1 MKTLKILGI
10 DIGGTGVKFGLVS
23 PSGEITEH
31 KKLDT
36 KVMVKDGFAESLKKE
51 IRSYLTAHPDLK
63 GVGIGWPGLLSVDRK
78 KVIFLP
84 NIPDVKDLAIVNIL
98 KEEFSDL
105 TIKIENDAK
114 CATMGEYYFGA
125 NKGTDNFMLVALG
138 TGVGSG
144 VIINQQLFLGA
155 RGNGMEIGHML
166 GRDGKTL
173 EQQIGL
179 GSIIEYAKGILKD
192 AKDTTLNK
200 DQVGM
205 HALCDAAAKGD
216 QYAKKVFSYVGS
228 HLGENMV
235 SVIRVLDLD
244 NILIGGGISAAFDFI
259 LPSMESVILKN
270 LPPYYTN
277 SLKIKKA
284 SLSNDAGL
292 LGAAGLILH
301 EHRVFADTI

>member
-1 MKTLKILGI
+1 MKTMTILGI

-23 PSGEITEH
+23 PNGEITEH

-36 KVMVKDGFAESLKKE
+36 RVMVKEGFAESLIKVIKE
-51 IRSYLTAHPDLK
+51 YVASHPGLK
-63 GVGIGWPGLLSVDRK
+63 GVGIGFPGLLSVDRK

-84 NIPDVKDLAIVNIL
+84 NIPEVKDMPIVNLL
-98 KEEFSDL
+98 KEKLGDI

-114 CATMGEYYFGA
+114 CATMGEYYFGN

-144 VIINQQLFLGA
+144 AIINQQLFVGA

-179 GSIIEYAKGILKD
+179 ASIIAYAKEVLKD
-192 AKDTTLNK
+192 AKDTKLDKET
-200 DQVGM
+200 VSM

-216 QYAKKVFSYVGS
+216 EYAKKVFSYVGT
-228 HLGENMV
+228 HLGEHMV

-259 LPSMESVILKN
+259 LPTMESVIQKN

-284 SLSNDAGL
+284 SLNNDAGL
-292 LGAAGLILH
+292 LGAAGLIMH
-301 EHRVFADTI
+301 EHRVFADSI

>member
-1 MKTLKILGI
+1 MKTLTILGI

-23 PSGEITEH
+23 PKGEITEH

-36 KVMVKDGFAESLKKE
+36 KLMVKEGFAESLKKTIKE
-51 IRSYLTAHPDLK
+51 YVTAHPEIK
-63 GVGIGWPGLLSVDRK
+63 GVGMGFPGLLSADRK

-84 NIPDVKDLAIVNIL
+84 NIPDVKDMPIVNFL
-98 KEEFSDL
+98 KEEFPEM

-114 CATMGEYYFGA
+114 CATMGEYYFGS

-144 VIINQQLFLGA
+144 AIINQQLFLGG

-179 GSIIEYAKGILKD
+179 THIIEYAKEIIKG
-192 AKDTTLNK
+192 AKDTRLDSTT
-200 DQVGM
+200 VSM
-205 HALCDAAAKGD
+205 HALCDAAAIGD
-216 QYAKKVFSYVGS
+216 KYAKKVFSYVGN
-228 HLGENMV
+228 HLGEYMV

-244 NILIGGGISAAFDFI
+244 TILIGGGISAAFDYI
-259 LPSMESVILKN
+259 LPSMESAIIKN

-277 SLKIKKA
+277 ALKIKKA

-301 EHRVFADTI
+301 EHKVFAETI

>member
-36 KVMVKDGFAESLKKE
+36 KVMVKDGFAESLKRE
-51 IRSYLTAHPDLK
+51 IRSYLKAHPDLK
-63 GVGIGWPGLLSVDRK
+63 GVGIGFPGLLSVDRK

-216 QYAKKVFSYVGS
+216 VYAKKVFSYIGS

-259 LPSMESVILKN
+259 LPTMESVILKN

-277 SLKIKKA
+277 ALKIKKA

-292 LGAAGLILH
+292 LGAAGLIFH

>member
-1 MKTLKILGI
+1 MKTLMILGI

-23 PSGEITEH
+23 PQGDITEH

-36 KVMVKDGFAESLKKE
+36 RVMVKEGFAESLAKTIKE
-51 IRSYLTAHPDLK
+51 YLTAHPDIK
-63 GVGIGWPGLLSVDRK
+63 GVGIGFPGLLSVDRK

-84 NIPDVKDLAIVNIL
+84 NIPEVKDMPVVNIL
-98 KEEFSDL
+98 KEKFPDL

-114 CATMGEYYFGA
+114 CATMGEYYFGD

-144 VIINQQLFLGA
+144 AIINQQLFLGA

-173 EQQIGL
+173 EQHIGL
-179 GSIIEYAKGILKD
+179 ASIIAYAKEILKD
-192 AKDTTLNK
+192 AKDTKLDK
-200 DQVGM
+200 DNLGM

-216 QYAKKVFSYVGS
+216 IYAKKVFTYVGT
-228 HLGENMV
+228 HLGEHMV

-244 NILIGGGISAAFDFI
+244 NILIGGGISAAFDYI
-259 LPSMESVILKN
+259 LPAMESVILKN

-277 SLKIKKA
+277 ALKIKKA
-284 SLSNDAGL
+284 WLSNDAGL
-292 LGAAGLILH
+292 LGAAGLIMH